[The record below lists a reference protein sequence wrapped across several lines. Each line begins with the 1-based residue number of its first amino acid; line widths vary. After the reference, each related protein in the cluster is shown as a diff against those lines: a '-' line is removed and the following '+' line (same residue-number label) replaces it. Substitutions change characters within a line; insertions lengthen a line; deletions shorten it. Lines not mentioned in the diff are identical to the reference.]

1 MAYDAMAGYIYH
13 LDTDVFAET
22 TPEAYR
28 SFLEVLEQSGVDT
41 DTLAYALDSDDFSD
55 MDPDADVDTLVEA
68 YKNFREI
75 FEARTGLKVTLTMI
89 ESGSEYND
97 VVGPVW
103 HVLNAVE
110 PTAPA
115 KEYERFIQQKFF
127 CHFG

>member
-13 LDTDVFAET
+13 LDTDVFTET

-28 SFLEVLEQSGVDT
+28 SFLGVLEKSGVNT

-68 YKNFREI
+68 YNNFKEI

-89 ESGSEYND
+89 DPGSEYNEI
-97 VVGPVW
+97 VGPVW
-103 HVLNAVE
+103 HVINAVE
-110 PTAPA
+110 LTAPA